1 MLVEFGRA
9 SLINKARQQP
19 DKVKQVIQKV
29 KTDGLLT
36 TVDAVRSK
44 LAEPIPLG
52 YSNVGIV
59 VDTGANVTEFQAG
72 DRVLCAGPHS
82 EVVRVPKNLSVKIPD
97 NVDDESATFTVV
109 GSIALQGMRLLSP
122 ELGEYVAVIGL
133 GLIGQVAVQL
143 LIANGCKVIGIDID
157 PEKVA
162 LAEKYGATGC
172 IAREGGESYLEAVN
186 TFSKCRGVDGVL
198 LTASTKS
205 SDPLVNGAKMC
216 RTRGRIVL
224 VGGVV
229 PIDVPRA
236 LFFMKKS

>member
-1 MLVEFGRA
+1 MKQLVQDFQSGEVKFVDVPAPTVSSNSIVVETNKSLVSVGTEKMLVEFGRA

-162 LAEKYGATGC
+162 LAEK
-172 IAREGGESYLEAVN
+172 IWSYRVYCQRRGII
-186 TFSKCRGVDGVL
+186 FRSSKYFFL
-198 LTASTKS
+198 
-205 SDPLVNGAKMC
+205 N
-216 RTRGRIVL
+216 
-224 VGGVV
+224 VV
-229 PIDVPRA
+229 ELMV
-236 LFFMKKS
+236 FY